1 MRKKRNDRKKLV
13 LAKETL
19 APLEAQILGGAVGA
33 AAIGCPQ
40 ESNKICSIQHTC
52 VSCVATQAPACA

>member
-1 MRKKRNDRKKLV
+1 MKKQKNTRKKLT

-19 APLEAQILGGAVGA
+19 APLEASTLGWIGGGAA
-33 AAIGCPQ
+33 GCTL

>member
-1 MRKKRNDRKKLV
+1 MKKQKNGRKKLI

-19 APLEAQILGGAVGA
+19 APLETSTLGWIAGA
-33 AAIGCPQ
+33 AGCTL